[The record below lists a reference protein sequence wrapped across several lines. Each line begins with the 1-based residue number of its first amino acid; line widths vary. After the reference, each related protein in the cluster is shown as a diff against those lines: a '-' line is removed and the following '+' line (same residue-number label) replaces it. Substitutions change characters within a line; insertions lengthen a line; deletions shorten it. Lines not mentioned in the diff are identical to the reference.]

1 MARYRFFYLVFVVV
15 STVMMF
21 AYKSKLT
28 SVLFLIAFL
37 IPIISF
43 VLLRISKAL
52 LKVKISYRTLSTEKF
67 ENTDITVTISNRF
80 IVPLSPS
87 ALVGFFPYKNN
98 ERFEYQKI
106 MVSVA
111 PFSSVAVSFNSP
123 VKYRGV
129 YKAGVEKFE
138 IYDLFK
144 LFRATKKIGKY
155 EEYVVVPRKLVFDP
169 ITDAGDGD
177 SETLSQNSF
186 SLDKN
191 AFASIREYRTGDLIK
206 NIHWTMS
213 AKHDALM
220 VKQMERSVGGSSIII
235 PDLNEYFPFEE
246 DNLEATDSIIEV
258 LIALNLM
265 LVSLQQSCVNV
276 WYSPQDKQCEQF
288 TVKND
293 ADELLLFNMMSMMPR
308 QTETFLPEDIVESC
322 TENAADTSTVYFITS
337 QLRKDFIG
345 RMTGISL
352 FRNKK
357 VRILLVSGPIESDEQ
372 KELAKAVSVTAGF
385 ELWKIDKDDLV
396 RSVNSAAE
404 LYKRN

>member
-37 IPIISF
+37 IPVISF
-43 VLLRISKAL
+43 ILLRISKAL
-52 LKVKISYRTLSTEKF
+52 LKVKISYRTLSTEKY
-67 ENTDITVTISNRF
+67 ENTDITVTITNRF
-80 IVPLSPS
+80 IIPLSPS
-87 ALVGFFPYKNN
+87 ALVGFFPYKNK

-111 PFSSVAVSFNSP
+111 PFSSVTVSFNSP

-129 YKAGVEKFE
+129 YKSGVEKFE

-213 AKHDALM
+213 AKHDTLM
-220 VKQMERSVGGSSIII
+220 VKQMERSVGGSSVII

-308 QTETFLPEDIVESC
+308 QTETYLPEDIVESC
-322 TENAADTSTVYFITS
+322 TENSADTSTVYFITS
-337 QLRKDFIG
+337 QLRKDFIS

-404 LYKRN
+404 LYKKN

>member
-37 IPIISF
+37 IPVISF
-43 VLLRISKAL
+43 ILLRISKTL

-67 ENTDITVTISNRF
+67 DNTDITVTISNRF

-98 ERFEYQKI
+98 DRFEYQKI

-111 PFSSVAVSFNSP
+111 PFSSVSVSFNSP
-123 VKYRGV
+123 IKYRGV

-246 DNLEATDSIIEV
+246 DNLAATDSIIEV

-322 TENAADTSTVYFITS
+322 TGNAADASTVYFITS
-337 QLRKDFIG
+337 QLRKDFIA

-385 ELWKIDKDDLV
+385 ELWNIDKDDLV